1 MNEEIKETLSC
12 VEEFMKSGKKDL
24 KIFRETKRKL
34 VRNYPSEE
42 KEIVENFNKL
52 CEKYKIYLYEY

>member
-24 KIFRETKRKL
+24 KIFRKTKKPGSDNTPRQCGSTIS
-34 VRNYPSEE
+34 V
-42 KEIVENFNKL
+42 
-52 CEKYKIYLYEY
+52 

>member
-1 MNEEIKETLSC
+1 MNEEIKDTLSC

-34 VRNYPSEE
+34 VLDYPNEE

-52 CEKYKIYLYEY
+52 CKKYKIDLYKY